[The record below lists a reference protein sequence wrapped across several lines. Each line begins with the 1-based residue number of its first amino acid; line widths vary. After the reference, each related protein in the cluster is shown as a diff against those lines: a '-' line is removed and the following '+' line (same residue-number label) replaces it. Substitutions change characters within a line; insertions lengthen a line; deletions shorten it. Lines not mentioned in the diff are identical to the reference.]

1 MAYIG
6 IGYSGKE
13 DGALTAFF
21 DRNREWVHG
30 ERRPRFFGSD
40 FVILFDSN
48 TTREIV
54 KKLNTELGSDTIAVF
69 TITGE
74 TKASGRSVH
83 VLW

>member
-6 IGYSGKE
+6 IGYSGTKE
-13 DGALTAFF
+13 GALTAFF
-21 DRNREWVHG
+21 EQNSEWIHG
-30 ERRPRFFGSD
+30 ERRPRFFGKE

-54 KKLNTELGSDTIAVF
+54 KKINMELGEESIAVF

-74 TKASGRSVH
+74 TKLSGRSIH

>member
-13 DGALTAFF
+13 ENALTAFF
-21 DRNREWVHG
+21 DRNREWIHG
-30 ERRPRFFGSD
+30 ERRPRFFGSN

-54 KKLNTELGSDTIAVF
+54 RKLHTEFGSQEISVF

-74 TKASGRSVH
+74 TKVSGRSIH